1 MAEMQTAT
9 TIAQLRMLVS
19 CAKKSGSKIGFVPTM
34 GALHEGHMSLAHE
47 ARRHCDFV
55 VVSIFVNPMQF
66 GPDEDFHRYPRPLPD
81 DLKLCTNAGVNLV
94 FNPTVEEMYPADFT
108 TVVEVNGLTNNL
120 CGKSR
125 SGHFKGV
132 TTVVM
137 KLFGQVQPDAVYLG
151 QKDAQQALVIKR
163 MARDLDLP
171 IEVVICPTLREAD
184 GLAMSSRNRYLSSEQ
199 RSVAPLIFKSLCLLK
214 EEMGLGKHKLIS
226 QYREDLLKR
235 LEAISNGVVDYV
247 EIMNTDSLEVLEKM
261 SGIILVAVAIRL
273 GNTRLI
279 DNIIINTST

>member
-1 MAEMQTAT
+1 MAEMHTAT

-19 CAKKSGSKIGFVPTM
+19 CARKSGSKIGFVPTM
-34 GALHEGHMSLAHE
+34 GALHEGHISLVHE
-47 ARRHCDFV
+47 ARKHCDFV

-66 GPDEDFHRYPRPLPD
+66 GPDEDFHRYPRPLQE
-81 DLKLCTNAGVNLV
+81 DLKLCSDAGVNLL

-125 SGHFKGV
+125 PGHFKGV

-137 KLFGQVQPDAVYLG
+137 KLFGQVQPDAAYLG

-171 IEVVICPTLREAD
+171 VDIVICPTLREAD

-226 QYREDLLKR
+226 QYREDLIKR
-235 LEAISNGVVDYV
+235 LEAIPNGVIDYV
-247 EIMNTDSLEVLEKM
+247 EIVDADSLEVLEKI
-261 SGIILVAVAIRL
+261 SGTVLVAVAIRL

-279 DNIIINTST
+279 DNIIINTSA

>member
-9 TIAQLRMLVS
+9 TIAQLRTMVS
-19 CAKKSGSKIGFVPTM
+19 CARKSGSKIGFVPTM
-34 GALHEGHMSLAHE
+34 GALHEGHISLVHE
-47 ARRHCDFV
+47 AKKHCDFV

-66 GPDEDFHRYPRPLPD
+66 GPNEDFHRYPRPLQD

-94 FNPTVEEMYPADFT
+94 FNPSVDEMYPTGFS

-125 SGHFKGV
+125 PGHFKGV

-137 KLFGQVQPDAVYLG
+137 KLFGQVQPDAAYFG

-163 MARDLDLP
+163 MACDLDLP
-171 IEVVICPTLREAD
+171 IEVVICPTLRETD
-184 GLAMSSRNRYLSSEQ
+184 GLAMSSRNRYLSNEQ
-199 RSVAPLIFKSLCLLK
+199 RSVAPLIYKGLSLLMEEVKFK
-214 EEMGLGKHKLIS
+214 KHELVE
-226 QYREDLLKR
+226 QYRRDLLKR
-235 LEAISNGVVDYV
+235 LEAIPNSMVDYV
-247 EIMNTDSLEVLEKM
+247 EIVNADSLETLEKM
-261 SGIILVAVAIRL
+261 KGTVLVAVALRL

-279 DNIIINTST
+279 DNIIINTSA

>member
-19 CAKKSGSKIGFVPTM
+19 CAKKAGSKIGFVPTM
-34 GALHEGHMSLAHE
+34 GALHEGHISLVHE
-47 ARRHCDFV
+47 ARKHCNFV

-66 GPDEDFHRYPRPLPD
+66 GPDEDFHRYPRPLQD
-81 DLKLCTNAGVNLV
+81 DLKLCSNAGVNLV
-94 FNPTVEEMYPADFT
+94 FNPSVEEMYPADFT

-125 SGHFKGV
+125 PGHFKGV

-137 KLFGQVQPDAVYLG
+137 KLFGQVQPHIAYLG

-184 GLAMSSRNRYLSSEQ
+184 GLAMSSRNRYLSFEQ
-199 RSVAPLIFKSLCLLK
+199 RSIAPLIFKSLGLLK
-214 EEMGLGKHKLIS
+214 EEMGLEKHKLIS

-235 LEAISNGVVDYV
+235 LEAIPNGVIDYV
-247 EIMNTDSLEVLEKM
+247 EIVDVDSLEVLQTM
-261 SGIILVAVAIRL
+261 SGALLVAVAIRL

-279 DNIIINTST
+279 DNIIINTSA

>member
-9 TIAQLRMLVS
+9 TIKQLRMLVS

-34 GALHEGHMSLAHE
+34 GALHEGHISLVHE

-66 GPDEDFHRYPRPLPD
+66 GPDEDFHRYPRPLLD

-125 SGHFKGV
+125 PGHFKGV

>member
-9 TIAQLRMLVS
+9 TIAQLRTLVS

-34 GALHEGHMSLAHE
+34 GALHEGHISLVHE
-47 ARRHCDFV
+47 ARKHYDFV

-66 GPDEDFHRYPRPLPD
+66 GPNEDFHRYPRPLKE
-81 DLKLCTNAGVNLV
+81 DLKLCNDAGVNLV
-94 FNPTVEEMYPADFT
+94 FNPSVEEMYPTGFAT
-108 TVVEVNGLTNNL
+108 AVEVNGLTNNL

-125 SGHFKGV
+125 PGHFKGV

-137 KLFGQVQPDAVYLG
+137 KLFGQVQPDAAYLG

-184 GLAMSSRNRYLSSEQ
+184 GLALSSRNRYLSTEQ
-199 RSVAPLIFKSLCLLK
+199 RSLAPLIYKGLCLLN
-214 EEMGLGKHKLIS
+214 EEVALRKHELAA
-226 QYREDLLKR
+226 QYRMDLLKR
-235 LEAISNGVVDYV
+235 LEAIPNGVVDYV
-247 EIMNTDSLEVLEKM
+247 EIVNADSLEVLEKI
-261 SGIILVAVAIRL
+261 SGTVLVAVALRL

-279 DNIIINTST
+279 DNILINTSA

>member
-9 TIAQLRMLVS
+9 TIAQLRTMVS
-19 CAKKSGSKIGFVPTM
+19 CARKSGSKIGFVPTM
-34 GALHEGHMSLAHE
+34 GALHEGHISLVHE
-47 ARRHCDFV
+47 AKKHCDFV

-66 GPDEDFHRYPRPLPD
+66 GPNEDFHRYPRPLQD

-94 FNPTVEEMYPADFT
+94 FNPSVDEMYPTGFS

-125 SGHFKGV
+125 PGHFKGV

-137 KLFGQVQPDAVYLG
+137 KLFGQVQPDAAYFG

-163 MARDLDLP
+163 MACDLDLP
-171 IEVVICPTLREAD
+171 IEVVICPTLRETD
-184 GLAMSSRNRYLSSEQ
+184 GLAMSSRNRYLSNEQ
-199 RSVAPLIFKSLCLLK
+199 RSVAPLIYKGLSLLMEEVKFK
-214 EEMGLGKHKLIS
+214 KHEFVE
-226 QYREDLLKR
+226 QYRRDLLKR
-235 LEAISNGVVDYV
+235 LEAIPNSMVDYV
-247 EIMNTDSLEVLEKM
+247 EIVNADSLETLEKM
-261 SGIILVAVAIRL
+261 KGTVLVAVALRL

-279 DNIIINTST
+279 DNIIINTSA

>member
-9 TIAQLRMLVS
+9 TIKQLRMLVS

-34 GALHEGHMSLAHE
+34 GALHEGHISLVHE

-66 GPDEDFHRYPRPLPD
+66 GPDEDFHRYPRPLLD

-94 FNPTVEEMYPADFT
+94 FNPSVEEMYPADFT

-125 SGHFKGV
+125 PGHFKGV

>member
-34 GALHEGHMSLAHE
+34 GALHEGHISLVHE

-66 GPDEDFHRYPRPLPD
+66 GPDEDFHRYPRPLLD

-94 FNPTVEEMYPADFT
+94 FNPSVEEMYPADFT

-125 SGHFKGV
+125 PGHFKGV

>member
-125 SGHFKGV
+125 PGHFKGV